1 MATLDKGL
9 IQVYTGDGK
18 GKTTAAMGLAVRAL
32 GNNFKVKILQFFKSE
47 LSGEVA
53 PLKNL
58 GAEVIL
64 CNGQDKPTW
73 TMNAEEEKTLV
84 YDTKS
89 AWEIFKQTVNSQEY
103 DLIILDEA
111 NHALNREYIAKE
123 EVLGVFS
130 KPLKSEVVF
139 TGRNAPGWLLEKADL
154 VTEMKMHKHPFQQ
167 GIPARKGIE
176 K

>member
-1 MATLDKGL
+1 MEQGL

-53 PLKNL
+53 PLKKL
-58 GAEVIL
+58 GAEITL

-73 TMNAEEEKTLV
+73 TMNSEEEKILIH
-84 YDTKS
+84 DTKL
-89 AWEIFKQTVNSQEY
+89 AWEIFKQSLKTQEY

-111 NHALNREYIAKE
+111 NHALNREYISKKE
-123 EVLGVFS
+123 LLEALNQ
-130 KPLKSEVVF
+130 PHKSEIVF
-139 TGRNAPGWLLEKADL
+139 TGRNAPQWLMDRADL
-154 VTEMKMHKHPFQQ
+154 VTEMKMHKHPYQK
-167 GIPARKGIE
+167 GIPARIGIE